1 VELLRT
7 KPREEVA
14 GKILQQE
21 SKEKRNP
28 RENLKKKLCDDL
40 KGKFVSLYT
49 ETGGWDCLYQNWSMA
64 LNPSVGS
71 KKNQRLRF
79 ILGQH
84 VLGVKKGR
92 FS

>member
-49 ETGGWDCLYQNWSMA
+49 ETGG
-64 LNPSVGS
+64 
-71 KKNQRLRF
+71 
-79 ILGQH
+79 
-84 VLGVKKGR
+84 
-92 FS
+92 